1 MIGVTD
7 KKPTVSGADDLLGW
21 DANVLPWTDYGNTT
35 SVPPY
40 VGQGNTSI
48 LPNNEI
54 LFGEHTHSW
63 AIMDEDGVELNE
75 AWAPTNFRCR
85 MGEDVRIPPVSSES
99 GGFCS
104 TLHIKINTEI
114 NLGTDLVQEYRDTKP
129 DGTASTPIAGV
140 SKHYLIF
147 NNGQFAGGINDWLGG
162 SVVYRNNDNTVNKTS
177 LATYAQREPTGFTNA
192 DGDASEF
199 IELTDSVKQSKK
211 DQNDSGITIVGRT
224 VQLRGGRLNTGGGTT
239 PKVKLFTYD
248 VYPLYLVGKLM
259 DNAEINNITITETSL
274 NFKKTTSPQLYIT
287 KTPNPEGAINTVS
300 NKGLNDQTPPTNFV
314 EVERLSSAIVDTQNR
329 RPLRTTVT
337 KDIFYVGEDQTKEVD
352 MTKIFGIDR
361 NVITPDNNNIEAT
374 FITAKQLG
382 SGSAKFVQGSLN
394 FKEQ

>member
-1 MIGVTD
+1 MPD
-7 KKPTVSGADDLLGW
+7 S
-21 DANVLPWTDYGNTT
+21 
-35 SVPPY
+35 
-40 VGQGNTSI
+40 
-48 LPNNEI
+48 
-54 LFGEHTHSW
+54 LF
-63 AIMDEDGVELNE
+63 
-75 AWAPTNFRCR
+75 
-85 MGEDVRIPPVSSES
+85 
-99 GGFCS
+99 
-104 TLHIKINTEI
+104 
-114 NLGTDLVQEYRDTKP
+114 KP
-129 DGTASTPIAGV
+129 DSLKPPIGNEG
-140 SKHYLIF
+140 KL
-147 NNGQFAGGINDWLGG
+147 
-162 SVVYRNNDNTVNKTS
+162 T
-177 LATYAQREPTGFTNA
+177 
-192 DGDASEF
+192 
-199 IELTDSVKQSKK
+199 LTDSVKQSKK

-224 VQLRGGRLNTGGGTT
+224 VQLRGGRLNSGGGTT